1 MRRNRTV
8 KRIMLIVGGLA
19 VLLFTLF
26 PIYWIAISALRGPK
40 KFFSDATVLW
50 PTEFSP
56 YYFERIWNST
66 NFPVYFLNSFL
77 VALVATAV
85 TIVLSTMMAYVL
97 TRFRFRGSRLILN
110 SMLLGYMLPP
120 MLLAIPLLVVFISL
134 RIDDTLLGLSIAHI
148 AMSLPFGVWMLVSFF
163 KTIPFD
169 LEEAAWIDGASRLKT
184 ITKIIL
190 PLVIPGVIS
199 VGVFTFIVSFTDYV
213 FGLMLISSDVN
224 KTVPV
229 GLATIAE
236 STTLLQGDLLAGA
249 TLIAIPMVVL
259 FSFVTRYFIKGLTAG
274 AVKG

>member
-8 KRIMLIVGGLA
+8 KRILLIVGGLA

-40 KFFSDATVLW
+40 KFFPDATVPW

-97 TRFRFRGSRLILN
+97 TRFRFRGSQLILN

-120 MLLAIPLLVVFISL
+120 MLLAIPLLVLFISL

-249 TLIAIPMVVL
+249 ALIAIPMVVL

-274 AVKG
+274 AVKC

>member
-1 MRRNRTV
+1 MRRNRTI
-8 KRIMLIVGGLA
+8 KGILLIIGAAA
-19 VLLFTLF
+19 VLLFALF
-26 PIYWIAISALRGPK
+26 PIYWITISALRGPE
-40 KFFSDATVLW
+40 KFLPDATVPW
-50 PTEFSP
+50 PTEFST

-66 NFPVYFLNSFL
+66 NFPIYFRNSFL

-97 TRFRFRGSRLILN
+97 TRFRFRGSRLIQN

-120 MLLAIPLLVVFISL
+120 MLLAIPLLVLFINL
-134 RIDDTLLGLSIAHI
+134 RIDDSLLGLSIAHI

-184 ITKIIL
+184 ITKIII

-213 FGLMLISSDVN
+213 FGLMLISSDTN

-249 TLIAIPMVVL
+249 ALIAIPMVVL

>member
-8 KRIMLIVGGLA
+8 KRILLIVGGLA

-40 KFFSDATVLW
+40 KFFPDATVPW

-97 TRFRFRGSRLILN
+97 TRFRFRGSQLILN

-120 MLLAIPLLVVFISL
+120 MLLAIPLLVLFISL

-184 ITKIIL
+184 ITAIIL
-190 PLVIPGVIS
+190 PLVMPGVIS

-249 TLIAIPMVVL
+249 ALIAIPMVVL

>member
-8 KRIMLIVGGLA
+8 KRILLIVGGLA
-19 VLLFTLF
+19 VLLFSLF

-40 KFFSDATVLW
+40 KFLPDATVPW

-56 YYFERIWNST
+56 YYFERIWGST
-66 NFPVYFLNSFL
+66 NLPVYFLNSFL

-120 MLLAIPLLVVFISL
+120 MLLAIPLLVLFISL

-229 GLATIAE
+229 GLATVAE
-236 STTLLQGDLLAGA
+236 SATLLQGDLLAGA

>member
-8 KRIMLIVGGLA
+8 KRILLIVGGLA

-40 KFFSDATVLW
+40 KFFPDATVPW

-97 TRFRFRGSRLILN
+97 TRFRFRGSQLILN

-120 MLLAIPLLVVFISL
+120 MLLAIPLLVLFISL

-249 TLIAIPMVVL
+249 ALIAIPMVVL

>member
-1 MRRNRTV
+1 MRRHRSI
-8 KRIMLIVGGLA
+8 KRVLLIVGGVA

-40 KFFSDATVLW
+40 KFFTDALVPW

-66 NFPVYFLNSFL
+66 NFPVYFLNSFI

-85 TIVLSTMMAYVL
+85 TIVLSTAMAYVL

-120 MLLAIPLLVVFISL
+120 MLLAIPLLVLFINL
-134 RIDDTLLGLSIAHI
+134 RIDNTLLGLSIAHI

-169 LEEAAWIDGASRLKT
+169 LEEAAWIDGASRLQT

-259 FSFVTRYFIKGLTAG
+259 FSFVTRYFVKGLTAG

>member
-1 MRRNRTV
+1 MRRNRAV
-8 KRIMLIVGGLA
+8 KGVLLLIGGAA
-19 VLLFTLF
+19 VLLFALF
-26 PIYWIAISALRGPK
+26 PIYWIAISALRGPE
-40 KFFSDATVLW
+40 KFFPDATVPW
-50 PTEFSP
+50 PTEFSL

-66 NFPVYFLNSFL
+66 NFPVYFRNSFL
-77 VALVATAV
+77 VAIVATVV

-97 TRFRFRGSRLILN
+97 TRFRFRGSKVIQN

-120 MLLAIPLLVVFISL
+120 MLLAIPLLVLFINL

-163 KTIPFD
+163 RTIPFD

-184 ITKIIL
+184 ITKIII
-190 PLVIPGVIS
+190 PLVVPGVIS

-249 TLIAIPMVVL
+249 ALIAIPMVVL
-259 FSFVTRYFIKGLTAG
+259 FSFVTRYFIRGLTAG

>member
-8 KRIMLIVGGLA
+8 KRILLIVGGLA
-19 VLLFTLF
+19 VLLFSLF

-40 KFFSDATVLW
+40 KFLPDATVPW

-56 YYFERIWNST
+56 YYFERIWGST
-66 NFPVYFLNSFL
+66 NLPVYFLNSFL

-120 MLLAIPLLVVFISL
+120 MLLAIPLLVLFISL

-236 STTLLQGDLLAGA
+236 AATLLQGDLLAGA

-259 FSFVTRYFIKGLTAG
+259 FSFVSRYFIKGLTAG

>member
-8 KRIMLIVGGLA
+8 KRILLIVGGLA
-19 VLLFTLF
+19 VLLFSLF

-40 KFFSDATVLW
+40 KFLPDATVPW

-56 YYFERIWNST
+56 YYFERIWGST
-66 NFPVYFLNSFL
+66 NLPVYFLNSFL

-120 MLLAIPLLVVFISL
+120 MLLAIPLLVLFISL
-134 RIDDTLLGLSIAHI
+134 RIEDTLLGLSIAHI

-229 GLATIAE
+229 GLATVAE
-236 STTLLQGDLLAGA
+236 SATLLQGDLLAGA